1 MRTAKKFPFNI
12 LDLQFSAGKAAVIKT
27 VTINTEL
34 LITQLRTIHYNPA
47 EFAGYKLPITE
58 NSKFPPFNL
67 VFYRYIINNNC
78 LPDAEQFIDECLSA
92 YFTGDDLVYKI
103 KINGYDTAT
112 AHDLLSLKG
121 RIGRTYPSLIRD
133 FHFYLLCSESGKF
146 QKVEF
151 SLRSDFFDGYDLKVT
166 QHDQLFYVSLHVA
179 TLRGDYFKQ
188 RKYER
193 HAYAAANEI
202 VLRLDL
208 NKMEK
213 INDIFV
219 TGEETLSLLIN
230 EIEKINTGNGKS

>member
-12 LDLQFSAGKAAVIKT
+12 IDLQFSAGKAAVIKT
-27 VTINTEL
+27 VTINTGQL
-34 LITQLRTIHYNPA
+34 NRQLRTIHYNPA
-47 EFAGYKLPITE
+47 EFAGSKLPNTE
-58 NSKFPPFNL
+58 NAEFPPFNL

-78 LPDAEQFIDECLSA
+78 LPDAEQFINECLSA
-92 YFTGDDLVYKI
+92 YFTCNDLKYKI
-103 KINGYDTAT
+103 KINGYDNAT

-121 RIGRTYPSLIRD
+121 RISRTYPSLIRD

-151 SLRSDFFDGYDLKVT
+151 SLRSDFFEGYDLKVT
-166 QHDQLFYVSLHVA
+166 QYDQLFFISLHVA
-179 TLRGDYFKQ
+179 TQRGNFFKQ

-193 HAYAAANEI
+193 HAYTAANEI

-213 INDIFV
+213 INDIFI
-219 TGEETLSLLIN
+219 TGKETLDLLIN
-230 EIEKINTGNGKS
+230 EIEKINKVNGTS